1 MSKPIPSIRK
11 WMTENPTVVEKEA
24 TLERAHAVMRA
35 ERIRHLPV
43 VEDGRL
49 VGLVSITDLHL
60 IESLRDVDVKVVQV
74 GDAMTENPYSISPD
88 APLDEIASELAE
100 RKIGSAIVVQ
110 NDKIVGIF
118 SAVDALRACAELL
131 RTRLAN

>member
-100 RKIGSAIVVQ
+100 RKIGSAVVVQ